1 MSDRSIGV
9 DILIHENAAMRGR
22 DTLQA
27 GGRTNGSGINR
38 VGC

>member
-9 DILIHENAAMRGR
+9 VDILILYENAAMRGR

-27 GGRTNGSGINR
+27 GGGTNG